1 MIALLTVPDAL
12 AALAALT
19 ALEIVLDVDNI
30 VFNSI
35 LISRCTRK
43 EAPNRK
49 FDLNQSISLERPD

>member
-1 MIALLTVPDAL
+1 MIALLTVPD

-43 EAPNRK
+43 EALRARQIG
-49 FDLNQSISLERPD
+49 LSLAFI

>member
-1 MIALLTVPDAL
+1 MDWMMDPEIWASLLT
-12 AALAALT
+12 LT

-49 FDLNQSISLERPD
+49 FDLNQRISLERPD